1 MRQRDSDPPSP
12 RLRRAGQLTV
22 NSVQRVGTR
31 AQESEVR
38 VTEKQTEMIG
48 KLALSAM
55 VCALGGA
62 AMYLTAGET
71 GIGWAVLG
79 VALIWG
85 HA

>member
-1 MRQRDSDPPSP
+1 M
-12 RLRRAGQLTV
+12 TV
-22 NSVQRVGTR
+22 NSEQQVGTR
-31 AQESEVR
+31 TRESEVR
-38 VTEKQTEMIG
+38 MTEKQTEMIG

-79 VALIWG
+79 IALIWG